1 MSEAKDPAIKLF
13 GKTIQLPE
21 IVAPVV
27 DSGGVNPSSSAEAP
41 LHDGPPSEDRPSS
54 PNSSTEEHNS
64 DGVGEEQEA
73 EKVWFG
79 LIVFSYKNDPFLQT
93 WKGIMG
99 RS

>member
-79 LIVFSYKNDPFLQT
+79 LIVLVIKMTHFFKHG
-93 WKGIMG
+93 KE
-99 RS
+99 